1 MSQRFKLSDSKGK
14 IYVAYKVSG
23 QRYETSDATPERED
37 HLEAPPRYE
46 LDDGRSLRHD
56 EDDDDFEIVET
67 GERLTRVV
75 PAT

>member
-1 MSQRFKLSDSKGK
+1 MSQRLKLSDSQGK

-23 QRYETSDATPERED
+23 QRYETSDARPED
-37 HLEAPPRYE
+37 DDNLDAVPRYE

-56 EDDDDFEIVET
+56 ANDGDFEIVET
-67 GERLTRVV
+67 GERLKRVA

>member
-1 MSQRFKLSDSKGK
+1 MSQRLKLSDSKGK

-23 QRYETSDATPERED
+23 QQYETSDATSEGQD
-37 HLEAPPRYE
+37 HVEAPPRYE

-56 EDDDDFEIVET
+56 GDDDDFEIVET

-75 PAT
+75 PAV

>member
-1 MSQRFKLSDSKGK
+1 MSQRLRLSDGHGK

-23 QRYETSDATPERED
+23 QRYETSDSSPGNED
-37 HLEAPPRYE
+37 NPEAPVRYE
-46 LDDGRSLRHD
+46 LDDGRALSHD
-56 EDDDDFEIVET
+56 SYDDHFEIVET